1 MASFQGELLHKKG
14 HLEDN
19 SQLIFCIVAWR
30 KFSRWIDGKKK
41 KKNKK
46 RGKMESEDV
55 WKEKNC
61 SGMIYPAD
69 FKLKSSRVHKKGA

>member
-1 MASFQGELLHKKG
+1 MEEILRV
-14 HLEDN
+14 D
-19 SQLIFCIVAWR
+19 
-30 KFSRWIDGKKK
+30 RWG

-69 FKLKSSRVHKKGA
+69 FKLESSRVHKKGA

>member
-1 MASFQGELLHKKG
+1 MASFQSELLHKKG

-19 SQLIFCIVAWR
+19 SQLIFFHSSMEEILRVD
-30 KFSRWIDGKKK
+30 RWG

-69 FKLKSSRVHKKGA
+69 FKLESSRVQKKGA